1 MKLWKPSTARIS
13 QKMPLISAHHSARR
27 RAPRAAADSS
37 IAAPARASS
46 VSNANS
52 SAIYSSL
59 LRDRFDDHE
68 GLRPGVVV
76 GQRNMDMRDVAFGG
90 PRVKRSDA
98 RRVGKESVRTCRSW
112 WSPHYSN
119 KNNKTN
125 TKPETKT

>member
-76 GQRNMDMRDVAFGG
+76 GQRHMDMRDLAKPAG
-90 PRVKRSDA
+90 
-98 RRVGKESVRTCRSW
+98 RRVGKECVSTWRSRW
-112 WSPHYSN
+112 LPYH
-119 KNNKTN
+119 
-125 TKPETKT
+125 

>member
-13 QKMPLISAHHSARR
+13 QKIPLISAHRSARR

-37 IAAPARASS
+37 IAAPAGASS

-76 GQRNMDMRDVAFGG
+76 GQRHMDMRDVAFGG
-90 PRVKRSDA
+90 QRVKSRLGSAGERERRRA
-98 RRVGKESVRTCRSW
+98 RRRVDHADVFQEQDRKSTRL
-112 WSPHYSN
+112 YSSH
-119 KNNKTN
+119 
-125 TKPETKT
+125 